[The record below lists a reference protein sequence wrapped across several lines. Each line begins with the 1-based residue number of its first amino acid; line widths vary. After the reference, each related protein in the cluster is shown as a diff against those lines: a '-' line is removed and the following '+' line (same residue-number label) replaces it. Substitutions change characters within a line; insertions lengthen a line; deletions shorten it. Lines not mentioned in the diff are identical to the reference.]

1 MTETKILDFSQD
13 SKALYNSNA
22 LYDYR
27 RLYGIWQH
35 KMYDSD
41 ISLAMEAYNWM
52 LK

>member
-13 SKALYNSNA
+13 YNSNA
-22 LYDYR
+22 LYYYR

-41 ISLAMEAYNWM
+41 ISLAMEAYNWT